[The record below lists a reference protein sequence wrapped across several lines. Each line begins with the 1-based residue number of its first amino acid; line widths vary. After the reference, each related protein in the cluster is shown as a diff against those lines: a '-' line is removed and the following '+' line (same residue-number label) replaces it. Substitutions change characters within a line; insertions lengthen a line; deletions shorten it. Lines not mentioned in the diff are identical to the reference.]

1 MDSCKAGI
9 DGRLPV
15 SRRELEA
22 SRGRPQKRSYGR
34 LAITAFVLLF
44 LGTLS
49 WSQRHLQQWRPS
61 GILRSCHSQIPPQD
75 PPVLPPRKRCHQV
88 DPLLPDHQTEALID
102 MDAYLESE
110 AFRNISIDRLREAV
124 KIPTES
130 FDDSG
135 LVGEDKRWEIMYDF
149 AAYLKKTFPQVH
161 GKLSLEMVNTHGL
174 LFTWKGTDE
183 GLKPTLLMAHQDVV
197 PVPKSTVDAWTH
209 PPFSGFYDG
218 KYIWG
223 RGASDCKNQLV
234 GIMAAVEQLIISDF
248 KPRRTILLPFG
259 FDEEI
264 SGPQG
269 AGHLAPF
276 LLDRYGPEGVAA
288 IVDEGANFA
297 QDWGMSVA
305 LPGVGEKG
313 YTDVHI
319 TVRMPGGHSS
329 IPPPHTGIGV
339 MAEMITLIEAK
350 PYPTHLDDHNP
361 YLGLLTCGSEYAPEF
376 PSKLKKLLHR
386 RLKDGTTKKK
396 DFLALEAAKAGPGIR
411 YLMQTSVAADVI
423 NGGVKVNALPE
434 RTEAIINHRVNI
446 GESPADV
453 HKKLTHLAK
462 GVAEKYNLTLHAFNN
477 TKESPCSITL
487 TPGRNTLEPAP
498 VTPTDATTLSPWSV
512 LSGTTRALYGTD
524 IIVAPGIMT
533 GNTDT
538 RYYWDLSKHI
548 FRFGAGWDGESSGLG
563 NIHTVDEKISVK
575 SHVNMIR
582 WMSLFVRNMDQS
594 DLE

>member
-1 MDSCKAGI
+1 M
-9 DGRLPV
+9 V
-15 SRRELEA
+15 
-22 SRGRPQKRSYGR
+22 
-34 LAITAFVLLF
+34 
-44 LGTLS
+44 
-49 WSQRHLQQWRPS
+49 
-61 GILRSCHSQIPPQD
+61 PPK
-75 PPVLPPRKRCHQV
+75 KRCHQV
-88 DPLLPDHQTEALID
+88 RPLLPDHQTVPLIN
-102 MDAYLESE
+102 MDAYFESD

-130 FDDSG
+130 FDDLG
-135 LVGEDKRWEIMYDF
+135 PVGEDKRWEIMYDF
-149 AAYLKKTFPQVH
+149 AAYLRNTFPQVH
-161 GKLSLEMVNTHGL
+161 ETLLLEKVNTHGL
-174 LFTWKGTDE
+174 LFTWKGSDE
-183 GLKPTLLMAHQDVV
+183 NLKPTLLMAHQDVV

-234 GIMAAVEQLIISDF
+234 GIMAAVEQMVISDF

-264 SGPQG
+264 TGPQG

-276 LLDRYGPEGVAA
+276 LLDRYGTGGVAA

-297 QDWGMSVA
+297 QSWGISAA

-313 YTDVHI
+313 YTDTHI
-319 TVRMPGGHSS
+319 VVRMPGGHSS

-339 MAEMITLIEAK
+339 MAELITLIEAN
-350 PYPTHLDDHNP
+350 PYPTHLSDQNP
-361 YLGLLTCGSEYAPEF
+361 YLGLLTCGAEYAPDF
-376 PSKLKKLLHR
+376 PSKLKKLLHH
-386 RLKDGTTKKK
+386 RLERGTTKKK
-396 DFLALEAAKAGPGIR
+396 DLLALEAAKAGPSTR

-423 NGGVKVNALPE
+423 SGGVKVNALPE

-453 HKKLTHLAK
+453 HRKLTHLAK
-462 GVAEKYNLTLHAFNN
+462 DVAEKYNLTLHAFNN
-477 TKESPCSITL
+477 TKETPSSITL
-487 TPGRNTLEPAP
+487 TAGRNTLEPAP

-512 LSGTTRALYGTD
+512 LSGTTRALYGDD
-524 IIVAPGIMT
+524 IIVAPGVMT

-582 WMSLFVRNMDQS
+582 WMSLFIRNMDQS